1 MRSGSQSYHLNP
13 YFFFFSYCNHPS
25 EVTTM
30 MECLWMLQLLLQS
43 PHNRSRL
50 DRVAFFFTQPRVLC
64 LSLSTLLNRH
74 ATAQTRLASSS
85 GTCNVKEK
93 NTSEF
98 YNHLCFSL
106 SCNTS
111 PLYTQWASFFLFQLG
126 FDDELGTPFVNLKHH
141 SNSSQDKTQLHWDQ
155 SLTSSSLI
163 TNVSSF
169 ITLDRIKTMSSS
181 YLCKQPFSKY

>member
-1 MRSGSQSYHLNP
+1 MYGQVVRPCTALPCTDTP
-13 YFFFFSYCNHPS
+13 YPTFSIP
-25 EVTTM
+25 TK
-30 MECLWMLQLLLQS
+30 LLL
-43 PHNRSRL
+43 NLSRL
-50 DRVAFFFTQPRVLC
+50 LFN
-64 LSLSTLLNRH
+64 S
-74 ATAQTRLASSS
+74 
-85 GTCNVKEK
+85 
-93 NTSEF
+93 
-98 YNHLCFSL
+98 
-106 SCNTS
+106 NTS

-141 SNSSQDKTQLHWDQ
+141 SNSSKDKSQLHWDQ

>member
-1 MRSGSQSYHLNP
+1 MEFRESTQYSQEINLSRHIKIDEIRFTPLVKMIRSGSQSCHLNP

-25 EVTTM
+25 EFTTM

-85 GTCNVKEK
+85 GTCNVEKK

-106 SCNTS
+106 LVT
-111 PLYTQWASFFLFQLG
+111 PLHCTHNG
-126 FDDELGTPFVNLKHH
+126 HH
-141 SNSSQDKTQLHWDQ
+141 SFSFNSDLMMNQEHL
-155 SLTSSSLI
+155 L
-163 TNVSSF
+163 
-169 ITLDRIKTMSSS
+169 
-181 YLCKQPFSKY
+181 